1 MTYTS
6 QVSPTVQAA
15 ADSIVHESRGW
26 TTEEDKRDKI
36 LNMTKFRWMADAYS
50 QEDLY
55 GKYEAGICWYL
66 LADFSDTCK

>member
-15 ADSIVHESRGW
+15 ADSFVHESRGW

-50 QEDLY
+50 QEVLHI
-55 GKYEAGICWYL
+55 KYESGICRYL
-66 LADFSDTCK
+66 LADFSDNCK